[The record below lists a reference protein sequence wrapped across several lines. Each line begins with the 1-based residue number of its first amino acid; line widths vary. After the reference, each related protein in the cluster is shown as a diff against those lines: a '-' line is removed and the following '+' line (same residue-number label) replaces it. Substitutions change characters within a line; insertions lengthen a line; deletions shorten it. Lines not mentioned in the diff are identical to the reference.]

1 MEELGLIEKL
11 FSNVV
16 ILISVIGFIKN
27 AISLYFLTKY
37 KYPENTEST
46 FDVTNYINELEKLQY
61 HVMMYLLLICIFLF
75 YINGVPFFAKTGYMF
90 Y

>member
-37 KYPENTEST
+37 KYPENTESI
-46 FDVTNYINELEKLQY
+46 FDVTNYNNELEKLQY
-61 HVMMYLLLICIFLF
+61 
-75 YINGVPFFAKTGYMF
+75 NGVMYVILIGAFYCYLNGICPVGRRGYMF

>member
-27 AISLYFLTKY
+27 AISLYFLKE
-37 KYPENTEST
+37 PENIESD
-46 FDVTNYINELEKLQY
+46 FDVTNYNNDLEKLQY
-61 HVMMYLLLICIFLF
+61 
-75 YINGVPFFAKTGYMF
+75 NGVMYVILIGVFYCYLNGICPVGRRGYMF